1 MGQVKEDFEVVVR
14 ELGKKSEVK
23 DISFSLNTSQSG
35 TARFITQPI
44 NGILEAV
51 IIKCDSPF
59 EVSIMLDGKNVSV
72 FEITNINGINYLP
85 IRTSAIWKDGENFK
99 DSPEKWVLNDSLNI
113 VVAGGLNKDIWFIV
127 RYI

>member
-113 VVAGGLNKDIWFIV
+113 VVAGCLNKDIWFIV